1 MWWVEIYEWA
11 FTCHSFE
18 KKFGSPIYT
27 IRFFRFIYLNTRTL
41 IFWVRQNIIYSVMK
55 THGIQVY
62 QPPPS
67 VIFVKQKIIYWA
79 IKTYGMQFYQLCLL
93 VNNFLK
99 SQSLL
104 LLYLVSVRWDAC
116 NPRDP
121 EVHDRDTEA
130 SLLHEWIQE
139 APQTTVN
146 MDRNVVLQS
155 KL

>member
-1 MWWVEIYEWA
+1 MWWVEICERA
-11 FTCHSFE
+11 FTCNS
-18 KKFGSPIYT
+18 KKKKLSSIYT
-27 IRFFRFIYLNTRTL
+27 IRFFRFIYLNIKTS
-41 IFWVRQNIIYSVMK
+41 IFWVRQNIIYRVMK
-55 THGIQVY
+55 THGMQVY
-62 QPPPS
+62 QPHLHLS
-67 VIFVKQKIIYWA
+67 FVKQNIIYWA
-79 IKTYGMQFYQLCLL
+79 IKIYGMQFYQLCLL

-121 EVHDRDTEA
+121 EVHNRDTEA